1 MHFFSRKSILLF
13 LLGFPV
19 KRRDVCLVSSSK
31 LRFASSLNAFA
42 PAPIYQDSFLLEIT
56 ANSIKTGINTEYRR
70 NVAPQMRKV
79 GSNLYLKLH
88 YDR

>member
-1 MHFFSRKSILLF
+1 NAFFSRKSILLF

-42 PAPIYQDSFLLEIT
+42 PAPIYQ
-56 ANSIKTGINTEYRR
+56 AGIKTEYRT

-79 GSNLYLKLH
+79 RSNLYLKLH